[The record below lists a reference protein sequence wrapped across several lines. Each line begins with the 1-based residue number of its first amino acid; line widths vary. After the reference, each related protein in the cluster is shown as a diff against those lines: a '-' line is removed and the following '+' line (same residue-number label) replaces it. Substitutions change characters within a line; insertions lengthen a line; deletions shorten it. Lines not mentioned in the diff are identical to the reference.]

1 MSEKR
6 KLAFVMITRMQDK
19 HWRVIINEEQVKS
32 AHSILIEVLKSFKE
46 ILLKLRLTY

>member
-19 HWRVIINEEQVKS
+19 HWRVINDGEQVNF
-32 AHSILIEVLKSFKE
+32 HL
-46 ILLKLRLTY
+46 